1 MSKELEEYKKDNRK
15 GIYIIREDKTVKIS
29 KNLITINDEFVILIK
44 CEPLRYYNSYYY
56 IINYEIDKLKSKGI
70 YIDNKKIEE
79 DKYKIKDKYY
89 LIFNFENTFND
100 ETRKLK
106 VIYEIQNEFLYYSSY
121 QLYMNE
127 KDVLMKYEITVDD
140 DIQIDDVTNEYFK
153 KEKGG
158 KLVLFEGKTTNEI
171 IVKSGSLVFSKK
183 INYQIYNYIPKFKNN
198 ESDIIHKKETNNQI
212 STNILAIYKKV
223 RITNEGQENE
233 DLLKIKTSNFS
244 TNTYIQNY
252 VYPLL
257 MDTEYKIELVEI
269 NGQKAE
275 FSTENSLITIL
286 NIGAFNNQFEEFHL
300 KYKYINE
307 DKQDRYR
314 QETIIVS

>member
-1 MSKELEEYKKDNRK
+1 MKNKIKKKKKKKTVNDYQKDFDLNEKLNLLSKEELDKTEKKRDDEYYEQNNIKVADKNFQYDVRKDLEEIIKNQKEKIIKLSKELEEYKKDNRK

-56 IINYEIDKLKSKGI
+56 IINYEIDKLKSKEI

-100 ETRKLK
+100 ETRILK

-171 IVKSGSLVFSKK
+171 IVKSGSLVFFKK
-183 INYQIYNYIPKFKNN
+183 NK
-198 ESDIIHKKETNNQI
+198 
-212 STNILAIYKKV
+212 L
-223 RITNEGQENE
+223 
-233 DLLKIKTSNFS
+233 SN
-244 TNTYIQNY
+244 
-252 VYPLL
+252 L
-257 MDTEYKIELVEI
+257 
-269 NGQKAE
+269 
-275 FSTENSLITIL
+275 
-286 NIGAFNNQFEEFHL
+286 
-300 KYKYINE
+300 
-307 DKQDRYR
+307 
-314 QETIIVS
+314 